1 MEQEVLTAV
10 SALFT
15 GETPTLTA
23 AAKEEA
29 VRQTVYS
36 LVADDDAALRYIGG
50 SIRVCQEQK
59 AVVNALEG
67 LPFAVIKGLAA
78 AIYYPAPLR
87 RTMGD
92 IDVIT
97 TPAAFAPACDALLAA
112 GFTARDPLDGN
123 ERHVHFRRNGV
134 TVELHRRF
142 AACNTRE
149 QEELLD
155 GWIYDALAAPM
166 PAEVEGYAFPML
178 PDELNG
184 LVLLD
189 HISQHLE
196 SGLGLRQ
203 ILDWVMYVD
212 RVLTDEWWES
222 FREKTDRLGLTTLAV
237 VSARIGQRRLG
248 AYPRLN
254 WCASHDQLAED
265 LLGYIF
271 SCGNFGTKLGKKAAV
286 TMVMSQGKGNAF
298 AHLQKRGEENW
309 KALARHPWL
318 KPLAWLYQAGRYAHR
333 ALRRGVS
340 AAEWK
345 ASYEA
350 SKKRN
355 ELIERL
361 GGLQLSVREREGEK
375 PRT

>member
-15 GETPTLTA
+15 GAAPALTA
-23 AAKEEA
+23 SAKEEA
-29 VRQTVYS
+29 VRQAVYS

-50 SIRVCQEQK
+50 SIRVCHEQQT
-59 AVVNALEG
+59 VVAALEG
-67 LPFAVIKGLAA
+67 LPFAVLKGLAA
-78 AIYYPAPLR
+78 AIYYPVPLR

-155 GWIYDALAAPM
+155 GWIYDALAAPV
-166 PAEVEGYAFPML
+166 PA
-178 PDELNG
+178 
-184 LVLLD
+184 
-189 HISQHLE
+189 H
-196 SGLGLRQ
+196 
-203 ILDWVMYVD
+203 
-212 RVLTDEWWES
+212 
-222 FREKTDRLGLTTLAV
+222 DRL
-237 VSARIGQRRLG
+237 
-248 AYPRLN
+248 
-254 WCASHDQLAED
+254 AEY
-265 LLGYIF
+265 LLSYIF

-286 TMVMSQGKGNAF
+286 TMVMSQGKGNVF